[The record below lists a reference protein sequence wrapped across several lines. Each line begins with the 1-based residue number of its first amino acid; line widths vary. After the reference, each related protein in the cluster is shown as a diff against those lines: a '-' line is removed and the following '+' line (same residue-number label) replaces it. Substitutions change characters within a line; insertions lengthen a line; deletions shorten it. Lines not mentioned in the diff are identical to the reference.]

1 MRIMKF
7 GGTSVG
13 SAPMLVRVAD
23 IVKATPGGRVV
34 VVSAMAGVTDALTDA
49 VRRVRKD
56 EGAIDP
62 FLAELREKHLDA
74 LREAVADDG
83 AVAVVAADI
92 ETLLQR
98 LERLLYGI
106 AYTEEITGK
115 IRDAVVVFGERFAV
129 RLLAA
134 TLRARGC
141 PAEAYDADAAGIVTD
156 GVFGNATPEMPVVAK
171 NLESTLGPRIAAGVV
186 PVVTGFYGVDREG
199 HATTFGR
206 GGSDYAAAIVA
217 AAMKA
222 ERLEV
227 WKDVDGFMSADPRI
241 IKDAVTI
248 QEMSY
253 DEAAELAYVGAKVL
267 HPRTVEP
274 VKPLGIPVH
283 VRNTTKPWFEGT
295 RIHASPS
302 ETRFALRSVA
312 TKENLAILRCY
323 GPGMAYTA
331 GIGARVFTA
340 LGAAKVNVYNMAAS
354 QASFAMLIDEEN
366 VEKGLKALEPVKEH
380 IIESIEGVRGSALVC
395 VVGHGIGATHGTAGK
410 IFSAVGAAGVNIE
423 MISVGASD
431 IALNFVIRG
440 SDKER
445 AVRAIHD
452 AFLRNAHATQSRRTE
467 SQGNR
472 DGKEKG
478 A

>member
-1 MRIMKF
+1 MRVMKF

-13 SAPMLVRVAD
+13 SGPMLVRVAD
-23 IVKATPGGRVV
+23 IVKATPGEKIV

-56 EGAIDP
+56 EAAIEP
-62 FLAELREKHLDA
+62 FLTALREKHVTA
-74 LREAVADDG
+74 LREALADDG
-83 AVAVVAADI
+83 LVAEVAKD
-92 ETLLQR
+92 LNVLFQR

-115 IRDAVVVFGERFAV
+115 IRDAVVVFGERLAV

-134 TLRARGC
+134 TLRARDC
-141 PAEAYDADAAGIVTD
+141 PAEAFDADMAGVVTD
-156 GVFGNATPEMPVVAK
+156 GVFGNATPEMPEVSK
-171 NLESTLGPRIAAGVV
+171 NLDSTLSPRLRKGVV

-206 GGSDYAAAIVA
+206 GGSDYAGAIVA

-241 IKDAVTI
+241 IRDAVTI

-274 VKPLGIPVH
+274 VKPLGIPVF

-295 RIHASPS
+295 RIHATPV

-312 TKENLAILRCY
+312 TKEGLAILRCY
-323 GPGMAYTA
+323 GPGMAYTP

-366 VEKGLKALEPVKEH
+366 VDKGLKALEPVKEH
-380 IIESIEGVRGSALVC
+380 IIETIEGVRGSTLVC

-440 SDKER
+440 TDKER
-445 AVRAIHD
+445 AVHAIHD
-452 AFLRNAHATQSRRTE
+452 AFLRNHGHREARS
-467 SQGNR
+467 
-472 DGKEKG
+472 
-478 A
+478 